1 MKKIYL
7 ISIFGILYI
16 FLNFAVNS
24 YLNGMKSDNLIQ
36 LYSNHQNDV
45 LDTIETELGELTE
58 EKLHDSS
65 IMENIF
71 IYNNMDG
78 FLYIDG
84 KVVYEKDWDTTMQYQ
99 DSTARELLSDSYRS
113 DDKTKANYATIMLEK
128 EGSEVL
134 TKVSDG
140 SKDLISWRT
149 TNIGDSQYITGV
161 ATDVEYI
168 LEQGQYAKFKLLS
181 DFIFAANNIIVAFL
195 CLMLVRSENRH
206 IKKSAE

>member
-1 MKKIYL
+1 MKKIYF

-16 FLNFAVNS
+16 FINFAVNS
-24 YLNGMKSDNLIQ
+24 YLNDMKSDNLIQ

-45 LDTIETELGELTE
+45 LDTIEAELEELTE
-58 EKLHDSS
+58 TELHNSS

-71 IYNNMDG
+71 IYNNMDC
-78 FLYIDG
+78 FLYVDG

-99 DSTARELLSDSYRS
+99 DSTARELLNDSYMS
-113 DDKTKANYATIMLEK
+113 DDKTKANYATIMIEQ

-149 TNIGDSQYITGV
+149 TAIGDSQYITGV
-161 ATDVEYI
+161 ATDIEYI
-168 LEQGQYAKFKLLS
+168 LTQGQYTKFKYIS
-181 DFIFAANNIIVAFL
+181 DFVFGANNIIVAFL
-195 CLMLVRSENRH
+195 CFLLARSELRLL
-206 IKKSAE
+206 KKN

>member
-7 ISIFGILYI
+7 ISIFAVLYVFI
-16 FLNFAVNS
+16 NFAVNS
-24 YLNGMKSDNLIQ
+24 YLNDMKSDNLIQ

-45 LDTIETELGELTE
+45 LDTIETELGGLTE
-58 EKLHDSS
+58 EKLHDSD

-84 KVVYEKDWDTTMQYQ
+84 KVVYEKDKDTTMLYK
-99 DSTARELLSDSYRS
+99 DSTARELLGDSYMS

-128 EGSEVL
+128 AGSEVL
-134 TKVSDG
+134 TKISDG

-149 TNIGDSQYITGV
+149 TTIGESQYITGV

-168 LEQGQYAKFKLLS
+168 LKQGQYAKFKYIS
-181 DFIFAANNIIVAFL
+181 DSIFTANNIIVLLLCFL
-195 CLMLVRSENRH
+195 LARSENKH
-206 IKKSAE
+206 IKKD

>member
-1 MKKIYL
+1 MKKFYL
-7 ISIFGILYI
+7 ISIFAILYI
-16 FLNFAVNS
+16 FINFAVNS

-45 LDTIETELGELTE
+45 LDTIETELADLSE
-58 EKLHDSS
+58 EMLNDSS

-84 KVVYEKDWDTTMQYQ
+84 KVVYEKDKDTTMLYK
-99 DSTARELLSDSYRS
+99 DSTARELLGDSYMS

-149 TNIGDSQYITGV
+149 TTIDDKQYITGV

-168 LEQGQYAKFKLLS
+168 LKQGQYAKFKYMS
-181 DFIFAANNIIVAFL
+181 DIIFIANNIIVAFL
-195 CLMLVRSENRH
+195 CFLIARSELKQ
-206 IKKSAE
+206 IKKAE

>member
-1 MKKIYL
+1 MKKFYL
-7 ISIFGILYI
+7 ISIFAILYI
-16 FLNFAVNS
+16 FINFAVNS

-45 LDTIETELGELTE
+45 LVTIETELADLSE
-58 EKLHDSS
+58 EMLNDSS

-84 KVVYEKDWDTTMQYQ
+84 KVVYEKDKDTTMLYK
-99 DSTARELLSDSYRS
+99 DSTARELLGDSYMS

-149 TNIGDSQYITGV
+149 TTIDDKQYITGV

-168 LEQGQYAKFKLLS
+168 LKQGQYAKFKYMS
-181 DFIFAANNIIVAFL
+181 DIIFIANNIIVAFL
-195 CLMLVRSENRH
+195 CFLIAQSELKQ
-206 IKKSAE
+206 IKKAE